1 MRRQSV
7 EGLTVNAHFVL
18 ESLINDMIDRAEQ
31 AREEGN
37 REAFFAYF
45 AMIERGLAEAEEHG
59 IKFDSSE
66 LRTLDPYRL
75 FGGFGPRRTE
85 AGPSQ
90 SAPQSPSMV
99 GLEALTS
106 PPVRYP
112 PPSEPRQS
120 RASGQVSIEVTIES
134 DDAGELHAADAPPP
148 PRLTVGQ
155 IVRGLPSM
163 FPFAFPSGVLML
175 VLVIASM
182 IHVGEIAPGAFILWA
197 VGTPFL
203 AGVFRVLSWFVPP
216 MPKR

>member
-1 MRRQSV
+1 M
-7 EGLTVNAHFVL
+7 NAHFVL

-59 IKFDSSE
+59 IQFDSSE

-75 FGGFGPRRTE
+75 FGGFGPRTPE

-90 SAPQSPSMV
+90 SARSGPSLV

-106 PPVRYP
+106 LSVRRP

-120 RASGQVSIEVTIES
+120 REPGQVLVEIRIES
-134 DDAGELHAADAPPP
+134 DDAGELHAEDAPPP

-197 VGTPFL
+197 VGTPIL